1 MKQVKL
7 SEFNTYLAEQIGQ
20 PYLWGGQHT
29 KLTPQNYKDVIDRRE
44 EQAKNRLAVKAFCE
58 AKFKAGATV
67 LYAYDCSGLGM
78 YFLQNVQKIF
88 DHDMSANGMLGECKR
103 TTIANNGCW
112 VFRTQ
117 KGKAVHIGYMVSDTE
132 VIEAKGRAYGVVK
145 NEYRKKD
152 WDIVGIPKCIE
163 FDAPKPKAYIFTRV
177 LKYGME
183 GHDVVELKKL
193 LIAHGFNKGITT
205 DTATSKRFGSATRRE
220 VKRYQKH
227 ANLKVDGIAGHDTIT
242 ALGGLWMGE

>member
-1 MKQVKL
+1 MLK
-7 SEFNTYLAEQIGQ
+7 EFNDYLTDQIGQ

-88 DHDMSANGMLGECKR
+88 DHDMSANSMLAECKR
-103 TTIANNGCW
+103 TDVAKNGCW

-117 KGKAVHIGYMVSDTE
+117 KGKAVHIGYMVSDAE

-145 NEYRKKD
+145 STYRAKD
-152 WDIVGIPKCIE
+152 WNIIGVPKCVKN
-163 FDAPKPKAYIFTRV
+163 DAPEPEKYIFTRV

-183 GHDVVELKKL
+183 GQDVVELKKL
-193 LIAHGFNKGITT
+193 LIDHGFDKGITT
-205 DTATSKRFGSATRRE
+205 NTASSKRFGSATRRQ
-220 VKRYQKH
+220 VKLYQKSVK
-227 ANLKVDGIAGHDTIT
+227 LKADGIAGHDTIIT
-242 ALGGLWMGE
+242 LGGFCMGD